1 MINTELAMKVFTE
14 LMEDL
19 RANHQFD
26 DFLESDGGSS
36 DFTDW
41 SYHAF
46 NGEMA
51 CCSNGSWAG
60 ACYQNEDYLI
70 TNGCCRFVIANE
82 HYPFVFKADFYKEDK
97 YCVKEYEN
105 YSLVANE
112 GLEMFVANIERLTEY
127 AGFTFYVMERAN
139 CDYDTTCDT
148 MQEYLVDLAIADGE
162 YDGDRITAYDDIYW
176 TGDSD
181 RVDEFLDA
189 YYNAESNHIATMWGL
204 FSVLCSKHHINDIH
218 AGNIGRIGDRW
229 VLVDY
234 SGYFD

>member
-1 MINTELAMKVFTE
+1 MINIELAMKVFNE

-19 RANHQFD
+19 RTNHQFD
-26 DFLESDGGSS
+26 EFLESDGGSS
-36 DFTDW
+36 DFTNW

-46 NGEMA
+46 DGEMA
-51 CCSNGSWAG
+51 GCSNGSWAG
-60 ACYQNEDYLI
+60 ICYQNEDYLI

-82 HYPFVFKADFYKEDK
+82 HYPFVFKADFHKEDR

-127 AGFTFYVMERAN
+127 EGFIFYVMERAE
-139 CDYDTTCDT
+139 CDYEETCTT
-148 MQEYLVDLAIADGE
+148 MQNYLVEQAIADGE
-162 YDGDRITAYDDIYW
+162 YDGDRDVAYDDLYW

-181 RVDEFLDA
+181 RVDAFLEA
-189 YYNAESNHIATMWGL
+189 YYNAESNHVATMWGL
-204 FSVLCSKHHINDIH
+204 FSTLCSKHKINDIH
-218 AGNIGRIGDRW
+218 AGNIGRIGERW